1 MKFGKQKSSYR
12 YFLVF
17 LVFFSALLGACKK
30 SNDGNDDTILTLLL
44 IQATAATP
52 CTTRCHIYLSQKYG
66 GWLGIG
72 GIKGADAICNGDT
85 NKVKGKTYKAMV
97 SVPGE
102 REITGSVTGTPT
114 YTDWVLKA
122 NTFYSNSTDPTNTT
136 GSTTTANRIF
146 RDSNVTMQ
154 MNFPLGTNGSNF
166 WTGITITGGNFAN
179 GSNCSNWSTGLP
191 GVNGQIGTVGAST
204 TTLVDATINACNIA
218 GHVVCVEQ

>member
-1 MKFGKQKSSYR
+1 M
-12 YFLVF
+12 VF
-17 LVFFSALLGACKK
+17 LVFTSALLGACKK

-44 IQATAATP
+44 IQATSATP
-52 CTTRCHIYLSQKYG
+52 CTTRCHIYLSEKYG
-66 GWLGIG
+66 GALGIG
-72 GIKGADAICNGDT
+72 GIKGPDAICNGDI
-85 NKVKGKTYKAMV
+85 NRVKGKTYKALI
-97 SVPGE
+97 SVPGV
-102 REITGSVTGTPT
+102 REITGSETGTPT

-179 GSNCSNWSTGLP
+179 GSNCTNWSSGLP
-191 GVNGQIGTVGAST
+191 GVNGQIGTVGASN
-204 TTLVDATINACNIA
+204 TTLVSATTSACNIA
-218 GHVVCVEQ
+218 NHVVCVEQ